1 MNEATGMR
9 YRQIANAAEA
19 MGTSLP
25 TSTVSDLLRSAETR
39 AGREC
44 TGKLAD
50 LVAVLLANTEQDHP
64 AAAPWLDRRAW
75 QARWEALDDRDRG
88 HAAQPPVTGTEGV
101 FGWDDPLAGR
111 RPGAGIGWPEDRHT
125 SRRAATIGG
134 LAALGMYRQARDVA
148 WELQRSVLETHG
160 LRDPEALA
168 VRHVAAYWVGEAG
181 NRRAARAATDTLLAE
196 CRAALGEEHT
206 LTRLARLR
214 LAAWTASTGDAA
226 QGRRL
231 HREVAR
237 DGSDDRI
244 TLLSRLGGAHAAKM
258 VGEIDEAEDQLAR
271 LLPDLVAEYEAHHP
285 VLFAARIQAAQVHW
299 KGTRSAAHGRRSLE
313 RIVADATEH
322 LGRAHPLTLK
332 ARARHARLVHADG
345 DPHRSLELAEQTHID
360 ALCVLGEDHPSALA
374 AGNVLS
380 VILAAVDAPAARA
393 LLGRLCEQSKRALGD
408 ESRVTLGIRHN
419 LAVVTHRHD
428 PRAARP
434 LYEEV
439 RDARTRVLGAE
450 HPHTL
455 LTRTALAYAVLA
467 LDGPDAARPLLEEI
481 HRARVRVLGPAHP
494 DVEVTGELLRIA
506 GQAAPA
512 LPSGR
517 SES

>member
-1 MNEATGMR
+1 MR
-9 YRQIANAAEA
+9 YLQIQAAAKA
-19 MGTSLP
+19 MDTSLA
-25 TSTVSDLLRSAETR
+25 TSTISDLLRRGETKV
-39 AGREC
+39 GRD
-44 TGKLAD
+44 TDKLAA
-50 LVAVLLANTEQDHP
+50 LVAVLLQNTGADHR
-64 AAAPWLDRRAW
+64 AAAPWLDRKAW

-88 HAAQPPVTGTEGV
+88 RAAQPRANGTEGV
-101 FGWDDPLAGR
+101 FGWDDPLGGLR
-111 RPGAGIGWPEDRHT
+111 EGAGVGRPEDRHT
-125 SRRAATIGG
+125 SRTAAAIGE

-148 WELQRSVLETHG
+148 WELQRRVLGTHG

-181 NRRAARAATDTLLAE
+181 NRGAARAATATLLAE
-196 CRAALGEEHT
+196 CRAALGEGHT
-206 LTRLARLR
+206 LTRLALLR
-214 LAAWTASTGDAA
+214 LARWTASAGDAA

-231 HREVAR
+231 YRELAR

-244 TLLSRLGGAHAAKM
+244 TLLSRLGAARAAKT
-258 VGEIDEAEDQLAR
+258 VGEIEEAEDQLAR
-271 LLPDLVAEYEAHHP
+271 LMPDLVAEYEAHHP
-285 VLFAARIQAAQVHW
+285 VLFAARMLVAQAHW
-299 KGTRSAAHGRRSLE
+299 KGTRSAARGRQSLE
-313 RIVADATEH
+313 RLVADMTVY

-345 DPHRSLELAEQTHID
+345 DPQRSLELAEQTHLD
-360 ALCVLGEDHPSALA
+360 ALNVLGADHPSTLA

-380 VILAAVDAPAARA
+380 VILAAVDLPAAWA
-393 LLGRLCEQSKRALGD
+393 LLGRLCEQATRALGD
-408 ESRVTLGIRHN
+408 ESGVTLGIRHN
-419 LAVVTHRHD
+419 LAVVTHHDD
-428 PRAARP
+428 PRAARA

-494 DVEVTGELLRIA
+494 DVKVTRELLRIA
-506 GQAAPA
+506 GQEAPA
-512 LPSGR
+512 LPDGR
-517 SES
+517 SQG

>member
-1 MNEATGMR
+1 MNEAADVH
-9 YRQIANAAEA
+9 YKPIEDAAKA
-19 MGTSLP
+19 RGTSLS
-25 TSTVSDLLRSAETR
+25 TSTISSLLGKGETR
-39 AGREC
+39 TGRD
-44 TGKLAD
+44 TGKLEI
-50 LVAVLLANTEQDHP
+50 LVEILLANTADDHP
-64 AAAPWLDRRAW
+64 AAAPWLDQRAW
-75 QARWEALDDRDRG
+75 KARWEALDDRDRG
-88 HAAQPPVTGTEGV
+88 RAAQPRANGTEGV
-101 FGWDDPLAGR
+101 FGWDDPLGGLR
-111 RPGAGIGWPEDRHT
+111 EGAGIAWLKDRHT
-125 SRRAATIGG
+125 SRMAAAIGE

-148 WELQRSVLETHG
+148 WELQRSVLGTHG
-160 LRDPEALA
+160 PLDPEALA
-168 VRHVAAYWVGEAG
+168 ARHVAAYWVGEAG
-181 NRRAARAATDTLLAE
+181 NRRAARAATATLLAE
-196 CRAALGEEHT
+196 CHAALGGEHA

-214 LAAWTASTGDAA
+214 LAAWTTAADDTA

-231 HREVAR
+231 YRQLAR

-244 TLLSRLGGAHAAKM
+244 TLLSRLGGARAAKT

-271 LLPDLVAEYEAHHP
+271 LMPDLVAEYEAHHP
-285 VLFAARIQAAQVHW
+285 VLFAARIHAAQARW
-299 KGTRSAAHGRRSLE
+299 KGTRSAAHGRQSLE
-313 RIVADATEH
+313 RLVADATEH

-345 DPHRSLELAEQTHID
+345 DPQRSLELAEQTHID
-360 ALCVLGEDHPSALA
+360 ALSVLGADHPSTLA

-380 VILAAVDAPAARA
+380 VILASVDLPAAWA
-393 LLGRLCEQSKRALGD
+393 LLGQLCEQAKRALGD

-419 LAVVTHRHD
+419 LAVVTHHED
-428 PRAARP
+428 PRAARA

-467 LDGPDAARPLLEEI
+467 LDGADAARPLLEEI
-481 HRARVRVLGPAHP
+481 HCARVRVLGPAHP

-512 LPSGR
+512 LPGG
-517 SES
+517 

>member
-1 MNEATGMR
+1 MNEAADMR
-9 YRQIANAAEA
+9 YTQIKAAAKA
-19 MGTSLP
+19 MGTSLA
-25 TSTVSDLLRSAETR
+25 TSTVSELLRSGETR
-39 AGREC
+39 AGRDTE
-44 TGKLAD
+44 KLVP
-50 LVAVLLANTEQDHP
+50 LVAILLAKTGNDHP
-64 AAAPWLDRRAW
+64 AAAPWLDEKAW

-88 HAAQPPVTGTEGV
+88 RAAQPPATGTEGV
-101 FGWDDPLAGR
+101 FGWDDPLVGLR
-111 RPGAGIGWPEDRHT
+111 EGAGIARLEDRRT
-125 SRRAATIGG
+125 STMAATVGG

-160 LRDPEALA
+160 PRDPEALA

-196 CRAALGEEHT
+196 CRAALGEEHA

-214 LAAWTASTGDAA
+214 LAAWTTSAGDAA
-226 QGRRL
+226 HGRRL
-231 HREVAR
+231 YRELAR

-244 TLLSRLGGAHAAKM
+244 TLLSRLGGARAAKT

-271 LLPDLVAEYEAHHP
+271 LMPDLVAEYEAHHP
-285 VLFAARIQAAQVHW
+285 VLFAARIHAAQARW
-299 KGTRSAAHGRRSLE
+299 KGTRCAAYGRQSLE
-313 RIVADATEH
+313 RLVADATEH

-332 ARARHARLVHADG
+332 ARACHARLVHADG
-345 DPHRSLELAEQTHID
+345 DPQRSLELAEQTHID
-360 ALCVLGEDHPSALA
+360 ALRVLGADHPYTLA
-374 AGNVLS
+374 AGSVLS
-380 VILAAVDAPAARA
+380 VILAAVDLPATRA
-393 LLGRLCEQSKRALGD
+393 LLGRLCEQAERALGD

-419 LAVVTHRHD
+419 LAVVTHHDD
-428 PRAARP
+428 PRAARA

-455 LTRTALAYAVLA
+455 LTRLALAYAVLA

-494 DVEVTGELLRIA
+494 DVEVTRELLRIA
-506 GQAAPA
+506 GQAPPA
-512 LPSGR
+512 LPAGR
-517 SES
+517 SEG